1 MLTSHKP
8 TIQVQIVALPLV
20 AWGLSRLVDSAA
32 PHLALAGS
40 SDSVKAYLLSLPPQ
54 DPDVLVL
61 DLALPGM
68 DGVRVCTQLRERAD
82 RHLPILML
90 TARDSLDDKLRG
102 FAAGA
107 DDYLAKPFA
116 EAELLARCLALSQ
129 RHRVGVSH
137 TLCIGSLSI
146 DRRSNSASRAGTP
159 LALHRTSFRI
169 LLELAQ
175 AWPRTLTRSALI
187 ERLWGEDP
195 PESDPL
201 RSHLYLLRQV
211 LDKPF
216 AKAMLDT
223 VHGVGFRLVSDL

>member
-1 MLTSHKP
+1 MIPPESLRILIVEDNAALRSN
-8 TIQVQIVALPLV
+8 IVAMFQ
-20 AWGLSRLVDSAA
+20 AHGHLVDCASDGLAGLQ
-32 PHLALAGS
+32 LALE
-40 SDSVKAYLLSLPPQ
+40 LR
-54 DPDVLVL
+54 PDVLVL